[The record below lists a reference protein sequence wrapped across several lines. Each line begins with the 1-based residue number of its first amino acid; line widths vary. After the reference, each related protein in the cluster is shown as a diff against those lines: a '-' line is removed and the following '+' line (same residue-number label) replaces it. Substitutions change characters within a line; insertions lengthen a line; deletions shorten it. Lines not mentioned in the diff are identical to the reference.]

1 MHILFVAA
9 TIHESEILIQ
19 SFPLKKA
26 GNLFSYQTQNHTIEL
41 LITGVGSV
49 NTTYCLQNY
58 LQHKQPEIVIQY
70 GIAGIKQNFIELGNC
85 FFIVEDCFADVGVF
99 EYGEY
104 KNLFDMNLANADEM
118 PFTTQKLMNNTTCNL
133 KIAALQKASSRS
145 VNLIEGDETRLHL
158 LNKKYDTDAES
169 MEGAAFHFVMLQTKI
184 PFLQIRSASNIIGER
199 DKSKWKMKLAID
211 KINEVVLNIIEQ
223 NISLS

>member
-9 TIHESEILIQ
+9 TIHESEILIN
-19 SFPLKKA
+19 SFPFKKT
-26 GNLFSYQTQNHTIEL
+26 GNLYSYQIENHSVEL

-49 NTTYCLQNY
+49 NTTFYLQKYLQNNN
-58 LQHKQPEIVIQY
+58 PEIVIQY
-70 GIAGIKQNFIELGNC
+70 GIAGIRQNFTELGNC
-85 FFIVEDCFADVGVF
+85 FFITEDCFADIGVF

-104 KNLFDMNLANADEM
+104 KNLFDMNLANADDM
-118 PFTTQKLMNNTTCNL
+118 PFTAQKLINNSTCNL
-133 KIAALQKASSRS
+133 QMDVLPKASSRS
-145 VNLIEGDETRLHL
+145 VNLIEGDEARLHIM
-158 LNKKYDTDAES
+158 NKKYDTDAES

-211 KINEVVLNIIEQ
+211 KINEVVLKIIEQ
-223 NISLS
+223 NILK